1 MKQYPLPFKVSAS
14 SPAGIQTN
22 WSATA
27 QAWGYSVPLSIP
39 PEFDGP
45 GQGLSPEDIYAM
57 ALQNCYIAT
66 FKVFAEK
73 SRLQYDKISVETL
86 LEVDRDEKGRPWM
99 ARAHFQVTL
108 NGAQQKENALRIMEK
123 TSQSCMILNS
133 VNTAKSFDYRLV
145 D

>member
-1 MKQYPLPFKVSAS
+1 MKQYPLKFTVTAESAS
-14 SPAGIQTN
+14 GITPS
-22 WSATA
+22 WSTTA
-27 QAWGYSVPLSIP
+27 AAWNHSVPMSIP

-45 GQGLSPEDIYAM
+45 GEGFSPEDIYAM

-73 SRLQYDKISVETL
+73 SRLQYEKVNVKTV

-99 ARAHFQVTL
+99 ARAHFDVSLSGT
-108 NGAQQKENALRIMEK
+108 QQKENALRIMEK

-133 VNTAKSFDYRLV
+133 VLTAKTFQFEV
-145 D
+145 V